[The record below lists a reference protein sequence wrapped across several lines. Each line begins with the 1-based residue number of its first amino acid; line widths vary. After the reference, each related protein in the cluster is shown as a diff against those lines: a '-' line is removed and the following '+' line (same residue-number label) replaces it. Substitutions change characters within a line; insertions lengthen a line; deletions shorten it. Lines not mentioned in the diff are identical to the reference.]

1 MSTEPKIGIH
11 LNRAEIEADE
21 LATAKDVE
29 RLTIIRDNLRL
40 FIEDNGGE
48 NRTAW
53 KRELRLFEGTL
64 EQGRMLLARIREIK
78 GKTNNRQN

>member
-11 LNRAEIEADE
+11 LTRAEIEADE

-40 FIEDNGGE
+40 FIEE
-48 NRTAW
+48 
-53 KRELRLFEGTL
+53 RLE
-64 EQGRMLLARIREIK
+64 K
-78 GKTNNRQN
+78 GIATF